1 MSPDRS
7 FMENSQQLE
16 GAMQAISATDAR
28 HTLATLL
35 RTAQGQPVAIQQN
48 QRNVA
53 VVLSAS
59 EYQRLRG
66 QHRAPAGGIDGR
78 LMAMLDGCEA

>member
-1 MSPDRS
+1 MASK
-7 FMENSQQLE
+7 LE
-16 GAMQAISATDAR
+16 GAMQAISATEAR
-28 HTLATLL
+28 QRLATLL

-48 QRNVA
+48 QQNVA
-53 VVLSAS
+53 VILSAN

-66 QHRAPAGGIDGR
+66 RRRAPAGVVDGR